1 MAAHRSL
8 PSPRSEIIG
17 RNVDRGVLRDLI
29 GERVPVITVVGTG
42 GGGKTRLATAVAHDH
57 VDAFD
62 DQVFFVA
69 LAGVTD
75 APGVAAA
82 AAGVLEVRASADRPV
97 EEAVCDALRHRSS
110 LLVLDNFEQVMTAAE
125 FVSFLTEQCPLLTVL
140 VTSRAPLH
148 IRGERVYELERLSIG
163 SVEAPAVLLF
173 CERARSAQPTFVL
186 SGDNTASVLD
196 LCDRLEGL
204 PLAIELAASWIAML
218 TPAELLDRLER
229 SRTGTGTLGLLA
241 NGAADSPERH
251 RTLERTITWSYELLA
266 PGAQA
271 LLRSLSVF
279 EAGSTLAAV
288 EAVCAPGDYCDR
300 SAPGGEAELLGHLSS
315 LVNLRLVGV
324 EPGQE
329 TRYRMLETT
338 REFAEKQLA
347 KFSGPAELAVL
358 RARHCRYFQTMAQE
372 AQAGL
377 ESRDDGRWLA
387 RLNADYLNVLAALA
401 EFQRGGDVQGGLAM
415 TSALGWFWR
424 HSGRVEE
431 GRNRLNAL
439 YATAEPGTLHP
450 RIEADSLIMIGRLSA
465 ESGLIGQGRR
475 GADDSIAF
483 LERGLALHREVG
495 EPIGL
500 LRALES
506 VVVGLVQ
513 HDRSERALQLCEE
526 GLALAVEQ
534 DHAWWISMFLYS
546 VVIINQTNGD
556 LSAAHDAAG
565 RGRALALA
573 HDDAR
578 LAAIGTLLNGTTL
591 LFRGDIALAESELTR
606 AYEDS
611 LSYGDKRNAA
621 FAAVSLGPVFWVQR
635 DVRSAARWT
644 ALGLALA
651 QAASEWRCIG
661 FGMTDIVFISSFIGD
676 SAATA
681 RFYGAIVADFASF
694 YRAMPLV
701 ERQRVERLAART
713 REKIGDAR
721 FEEEMQRGMRDSRS
735 SAIHEAIMY
744 AEDVAEHHVDGAVDG
759 AAADDHGAVPH
770 FRATATSGGI
780 VGLSRRE
787 VEVLVLVASGRTNRQ
802 IAEQLFL
809 SVATVERHLVNLYRK
824 IGVHRRTEAT
834 AYAIR
839 HRLLTLAPEPA

>member
-8 PSPRSEIIG
+8 PSPRSKIIG

-29 GERVPVITVVGTG
+29 GERLPVITVVGTG

-57 VDAFD
+57 VDAFG

-82 AAGVLEVRASADRPV
+82 VAEVLEVRASADRPV
-97 EEAVCDALRHRSS
+97 EEAVCDALRHRSA

-173 CERARSAQPTFVL
+173 CERACSGQPTFVL

-204 PLAIELAASWIAML
+204 PLAIELAASWIVML

-229 SRTGTGTLGLLA
+229 SRSGTLGLLA

-288 EAVCAPGDYCDR
+288 EAVCAPGDDCER

-347 KFSGPAELAVL
+347 KFSGPAERAVL

-387 RLNADYLNVLAALA
+387 RLNGDYLNVLAALA
-401 EFQRGGDVQGGLAM
+401 ELQRRGDVQGGLAM
-415 TSALGWFWR
+415 TSELGWFWR

-439 YATAEPGTLHP
+439 YATAEAGTLHP

-513 HDRSERALQLCEE
+513 HDRSERALQLCQE

-556 LSAAHDAAG
+556 LAAAHDAAR

-591 LFRGDIALAESELTR
+591 LFRGDIALAEGELTR

-635 DVRSAARWT
+635 DMRSAARWT

-661 FGMTDIVFISSFIGD
+661 FGMTDIVFISSFVGD

-681 RFYGAIVADFASF
+681 RFYGAIVADFSSF
-694 YRAMPLV
+694 YRAMPQV
-701 ERQRVERLAART
+701 EQQRVERLAART

-721 FEEEMQRGMRDSRS
+721 FDEEMQRGMRDSRS

-744 AEDVAEHHVDGAVDG
+744 AEEVAERHVDGG
-759 AAADDHGAVPH
+759 ANDDHGAVPH
-770 FRATATSGGI
+770 LRATSTSGGI

-834 AYAIR
+834 SYAIH
-839 HRLLTLAPEPA
+839 HRLVTVPA

>member
-17 RNVDRGVLRDLI
+17 RTVDRGLLRDLI
-29 GERVPVITVVGTG
+29 DEGVPVLTVVGTG

-57 VDAFD
+57 VAAFG

-82 AAGVLEVRASADRPV
+82 VAAVLEVRASADRPV

-110 LLVLDNFEQVMTAAE
+110 LLVLDNFEQVIAAAE
-125 FVSFLTEQCPLLTVL
+125 FVSFLTERCPLLTVL

-148 IRGERVYELERLSIG
+148 IRGERVYELERLPIG
-163 SVEAPAVLLF
+163 SAEAPAILLF
-173 CERARSAQPTFVL
+173 CERAGSAQPAFVL

-196 LCDRLEGL
+196 LCERLEGL

-229 SRTGTGTLGLLA
+229 SRSGALGLLA

-251 RTLERTITWSYELLA
+251 RTLERTITWSYDLLA

-271 LLRSLSVF
+271 LLRSLSIF

-288 EAVCAPGDYCDR
+288 EAVCAPGAAGER
-300 SAPGGEAELLGHLSS
+300 SAASGETELLGHLSS
-315 LVNLRLVGV
+315 LVNLHLVVV
-324 EPGQE
+324 EPGME

-338 REFAEKQLA
+338 REFAAKELA
-347 KFSGPAELAVL
+347 KFSGPGERAVL
-358 RARHCRYFQTMAQE
+358 QARHCRYFQMMAHE

-387 RLNADYLNVLAALA
+387 GLKADYLNMMAALS
-401 EFQRGGDVQGGLAM
+401 ELQRGGDVQAGLAM
-415 TSALGWFWR
+415 LSALGWFWR

-439 YATAEPGTLHP
+439 YAMAEVGTLHP
-450 RIEADSLIMIGRLSA
+450 RIEGDSLIMIGRLSA

-483 LERGLALHREVG
+483 LDRGLALHREIG

-513 HDRSERALQLCEE
+513 HERSQRALQLCEE

-534 DHAWWISMFLYS
+534 DHVWWTSMFLYS
-546 VVIINQTNGD
+546 VVIINQANGD
-556 LSAAHDAAG
+556 LAAAHDAAL

-591 LFRGDIALAESELTR
+591 MFRGDITLAEDELIR
-606 AYEDS
+606 AYDDS
-611 LSYGDKRNAA
+611 LAYGDKRNAA

-635 DVRSAARWT
+635 DIRSAAKWT

-651 QAASEWRCIG
+651 QASSEWRCIG
-661 FGMTDIVFISSFIGD
+661 FGLTDIVFISSFIGD
-676 SAATA
+676 SAASA
-681 RFYGAIVADFASF
+681 RFYGAIVADFSSF
-694 YRAMPLV
+694 YRAMPPV
-701 ERQRVERLAART
+701 ERQRVDTLAART
-713 REKIGDAR
+713 RLKIGDTR
-721 FEEEMQRGMRDSRS
+721 FDAEMQTGMRYSRS
-735 SAIHEAIMY
+735 NAIHEAIVY
-744 AEDVAEHHVDGAVDG
+744 AENVAEHHLDATI
-759 AAADDHGAVPH
+759 ADSHGPVPQ
-770 FRATATSGGI
+770 FRATATSRGAA
-780 VGLSRRE
+780 GLSGRE
-787 VEVLVLVASGRTNRQ
+787 IEVLVLVASGCTNRQ
-802 IAEQLFL
+802 IAEQLYL
-809 SVATVERHLVNLYRK
+809 SVATVERHLVNVYRK
-824 IGVHRRTEAT
+824 IGVRRRTEAT
-834 AYAIR
+834 SYAIH
-839 HRLLTLAPEPA
+839 HRLLD